1 MSSST
6 MRAWVYTQSGLPSTI
21 LTPTTTFPA
30 PTASSLGAN
39 DLLVEVDYVSL
50 NAICTAM
57 MRALP
62 PQPFSLGLP
71 FRRRIAV
78 PEFEF
83 SGRILATGS
92 QVATT
97 RPELTPST
105 RVAGCVSEQEVFGTG
120 KGALAERLIA
130 PASQVIALAGSSPPL
145 QPSPSPSAR
154 SQSQSQSHPTTPP
167 APSSSPSP
175 KPEPLSPQESS
186 GLTGCGC
193 TAIQTLDLTRL
204 IAGDKLLVN
213 GGSTSVGMLTIQI
226 ARHILGP
233 TGTIVA
239 TCSSRNADLLA
250 SLGVDEVID
259 YVAHAPLHAY
269 LRAHHSLSPS
279 PSSSP
284 SSPFAAESR
293 PFDAII
299 DCIGDT
305 TLYHHCAAYLAEGKP
320 FINLGQMNAA
330 PGFWGQMAWA
340 WEQVACRFWPVVLG
354 GVPRGYQF
362 YSGRPRAEDMGRVMR
377 LVEAGVVRV
386 VVDSVWGWG
395 EVPKAYERMESKRA
409 RGKVVVR
416 VREGA
421 A

>member
-1 MSSST
+1 MSAST
-6 MRAWVYTQSGLPSTI
+6 MRAWVYTQSGLPSQT
-21 LTPTTTFPA
+21 LRPTTTFPA
-30 PTASSLGAN
+30 PTPSSLGPT
-39 DLLVEVDYVSL
+39 DLLIEVDYVSL
-50 NAICTAM
+50 NAICTTM

-92 QVATT
+92 QVPAT
-97 RPELTPST
+97 RPELTPT
-105 RVAGCVSEQEVFGTG
+105 ARVAGCVSEQNVFGTG

-130 PASQVIALAGSSPPL
+130 PASQVIALTSCPLPL
-145 QPSPSPSAR
+145 QPSPSAQSPS
-154 SQSQSQSHPTTPP
+154 QPETPP
-167 APSSSPSP
+167 APAPQ
-175 KPEPLSPQESS
+175 PEPLSPLEAS
-186 GLTGCGC
+186 GLTACGC
-193 TAIQTLDLTRL
+193 TAMQTLSLTGL

-239 TCSSRNADLLA
+239 TCSSRNAALVG

-259 YVAHAPLHAY
+259 YVAHDPLHEH
-269 LRAHHSLSPS
+269 LRAHHS
-279 PSSSP
+279 SSS
-284 SSPFAAESR
+284 SAAAKTR

-299 DCIGDT
+299 DCVGDA
-305 TLYHHCAAYLAEGKP
+305 TLYRHCAAYLAEGKP

-330 PGFWGQMAWA
+330 PGFWGQLAWA
-340 WEQVACRFWPVVLG
+340 WEQVALRFWPVVLG
-354 GVPRGYQF
+354 GVPRGYRF
-362 YSGRPRAEDMGRVMR
+362 YSGRPRAEDMGRVLR
-377 LVEAGVVRV
+377 LVERGVVRV

-395 EVPKAYERMESKRA
+395 EVPQAYERMESKRA

-416 VREGA
+416 VRGEDA
-421 A
+421 

>member
-1 MSSST
+1 MTSAT
-6 MRAWVYTQSGLPSTI
+6 MRAWVYTQSGLPSHI
-21 LTPTTTFPA
+21 LRPTTAFPA
-30 PTASSLGAN
+30 PTPSSLGAD
-39 DLLVEVDYVSL
+39 DLLIEVDYVSL
-50 NAICTAM
+50 NAICTTM

-92 QVATT
+92 QVPTT
-97 RPELTPST
+97 RPELGLST
-105 RVAGCVSEQEVFGTG
+105 RVAGCVSELEVFGTG
-120 KGALAERLIA
+120 KGALAERLVA
-130 PASQVIALAGSSPPL
+130 PASQIIALTSCPLPL
-145 QPSPSPSAR
+145 QPSPSA
-154 SQSQSQSHPTTPP
+154 QSQTQSTTPP
-167 APSSSPSP
+167 SPPPAPQ
-175 KPEPLSPQESS
+175 PEPLSPLEAS
-186 GLTGCGC
+186 GLTACGS

-213 GGSTSVGMLTIQI
+213 GGSTSLGMLMIQI

-239 TCSSRNADLLA
+239 TCSSRNTSLLT
-250 SLGVDEVID
+250 SLGVDEVVD
-259 YVAHAPLHAY
+259 YVAHDPLHEY
-269 LRAHHSLSPS
+269 LLAHH
-279 PSSSP
+279 SSSP
-284 SSPFAAESR
+284 SSAGTR

-299 DCIGDT
+299 DCIGDA

-320 FINLGQMNAA
+320 FINLGQMKAT
-330 PGFWGQMAWA
+330 PGFWGQIAWA
-340 WEQVACRFWPVVLG
+340 WEQVALRFWPVVLG
-354 GVPRGYQF
+354 GVPREYRF
-362 YSGRPRAEDMGRVMR
+362 YSGRPRAEDMGRVMG
-377 LVEAGVVRV
+377 LVERGVVRV
-386 VVDSVWGWG
+386 VVDSVWAWG

-416 VREGA
+416 VGSEA